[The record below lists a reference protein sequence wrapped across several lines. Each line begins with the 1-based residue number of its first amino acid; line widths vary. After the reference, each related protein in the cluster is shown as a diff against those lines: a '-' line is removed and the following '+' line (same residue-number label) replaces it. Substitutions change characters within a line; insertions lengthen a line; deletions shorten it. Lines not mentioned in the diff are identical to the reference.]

1 VYYIQQ
7 NRSLDA
13 QVDKEYKRLQSF
25 NKGKQL
31 YFYNIKN
38 PFVYKDNRL
47 LKSF

>member
-1 VYYIQQ
+1 MQQ

-13 QVDKEYKRLQSF
+13 QVDKEYKRLQGF

-38 PFVYKDNRL
+38 PLVYKDSRL
-47 LKSF
+47 LKGF